1 MSMRKHIAFASM
13 CIGLFIAQLD
23 IQIVSSSLNEIGGGL
38 SAGKDEMAWLQTSY
52 LIAEIIVIPLSGWL
66 SRVFSTRWLFT
77 LSAGIFTLMSIA
89 CGLAWNIQIM
99 IFFRALQGVA
109 GASMIPLVFTTA
121 FIYYQGKELG
131 LAAAVVSAL
140 ASLSPTLEPTLGGW
154 ITDNLD
160 WRWLFYINILP
171 GIYLVLSIPFL
182 VNFDKPDLSLLKVAD
197 YPSIIL
203 LAMTLGCLEYTL
215 EEGARWGWL
224 DDNTILLTSVLA
236 LVSFIL
242 FAARTLKISN
252 PIMDLHAFK
261 DKYFTLGCFFSFSGG
276 VGIFSTVY
284 LIPVFLGQVRGL
296 NAEEIGF
303 AVCTTGIFQLF
314 SVPFYFWLSKKINLQ

>member
-13 CIGLFIAQLD
+13 CMGLFIAQLD

-99 IFFRALQGVA
+99 IFFVLYRSA

-140 ASLSPTLEPTLGGW
+140 ASLSPTLGPTLG
-154 ITDNLD
+154 LD
-160 WRWLFYINILP
+160 
-171 GIYLVLSIPFL
+171 
-182 VNFDKPDLSLLKVAD
+182 
-197 YPSIIL
+197 
-203 LAMTLGCLEYTL
+203 
-215 EEGARWGWL
+215 
-224 DDNTILLTSVLA
+224 
-236 LVSFIL
+236 
-242 FAARTLKISN
+242 
-252 PIMDLHAFK
+252 H
-261 DKYFTLGCFFSFSGG
+261 
-276 VGIFSTVY
+276 
-284 LIPVFLGQVRGL
+284 
-296 NAEEIGF
+296 
-303 AVCTTGIFQLF
+303 
-314 SVPFYFWLSKKINLQ
+314 

>member
-1 MSMRKHIAFASM
+1 MMSMRKHIAFASM

-140 ASLSPTLEPTLGGW
+140 ASLSPTLGPTLGGW

-160 WRWLFYINILP
+160 WRWL
-171 GIYLVLSIPFL
+171 
-182 VNFDKPDLSLLKVAD
+182 
-197 YPSIIL
+197 
-203 LAMTLGCLEYTL
+203 
-215 EEGARWGWL
+215 
-224 DDNTILLTSVLA
+224 
-236 LVSFIL
+236 
-242 FAARTLKISN
+242 
-252 PIMDLHAFK
+252 
-261 DKYFTLGCFFSFSGG
+261 
-276 VGIFSTVY
+276 
-284 LIPVFLGQVRGL
+284 
-296 NAEEIGF
+296 
-303 AVCTTGIFQLF
+303 
-314 SVPFYFWLSKKINLQ
+314 